1 MVTLAGIG
9 HRCRAANGYTT
20 GMSELEFSKSSH
32 SSRSENCVEV
42 ADLPAGTA
50 IRDSRNPHEGHLD
63 VPHREWTA
71 FLGTTRR

>member
-1 MVTLAGIG
+1 MTLAGIG
-9 HRCRAANGYTT
+9 HRTPGGNGYTT
-20 GMSELEFSKSSH
+20 GMSELAFFKSSH

-42 ADLPAGTA
+42 ADLPTGAV

-71 FLGTTRR
+71 FLDTTRR

>member
-1 MVTLAGIG
+1 
-9 HRCRAANGYTT
+9 
-20 GMSELEFSKSSH
+20 MSELEFSKSSH

-42 ADLPAGTA
+42 ADLPTGTA